1 MVYRQV
7 AKMKEGG
14 RTTGAVDMEI
24 DDRQKRSRE
33 EKEGGKQKEEESR
46 AARRKVWGHES
57 TKR

>member
-33 EKEGGKQKEEESR
+33 EKEGEEEGGGE
-46 AARRKVWGHES
+46 KCN
-57 TKR
+57 K